1 MPTRKSATPA
11 EKKPATRKAPVRKS
25 TQAAAPAAAGSVAV
39 DSVAVDSVIAKRIP
53 THQEVALLA
62 VQFWNERGRPFGSP
76 EIDWYRAE
84 ATLHAA

>member
-1 MPTRKSATPA
+1 MPTRKTATPA
-11 EKKPATRKAPVRKS
+11 EKKPATRKAPVRKT
-25 TQAAAPAAAGSVAV
+25 TQAAAPASF
-39 DSVAVDSVIAKRIP
+39 AVDSVIAKPIP

-76 EIDWYRAE
+76 EVDWYRAE